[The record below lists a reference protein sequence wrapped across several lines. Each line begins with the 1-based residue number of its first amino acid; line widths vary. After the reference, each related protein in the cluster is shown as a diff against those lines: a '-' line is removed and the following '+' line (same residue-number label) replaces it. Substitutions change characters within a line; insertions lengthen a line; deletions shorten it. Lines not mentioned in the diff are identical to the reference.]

1 MTISKWIWNKS
12 VGTNTWNKSRIY
24 LEQGRI
30 AWPQGSHLA
39 IVIQGFEYG
48 ETGLGYRKLPNIID
62 AMDGVHI
69 PIHEPSENSARYVN
83 RKTFH
88 FINLLGVVPGG
99 SYIIADA
106 AYPLRTYLMKA
117 FPNYYMLT
125 ARECHFNKVLSL
137 MRMVVEQ
144 AFGHLKERWLKE
156 IYCTNIEQ
164 IVKIIHA
171 CCILHNICIDM
182 GDLLSSENVN
192 KEMDDDINGNNEY
205 EAENEEMEEMVST
218 QKREYLADLIIN

>member
-1 MTISKWIWNKS
+1 MKFCCI
-12 VGTNTWNKSRIY
+12 
-24 LEQGRI
+24 
-30 AWPQGSHLA
+30 
-39 IVIQGFEYG
+39 
-48 ETGLGYRKLPNIID
+48 PNIQW
-62 AMDGVHI
+62 
-69 PIHEPSENSARYVN
+69 
-83 RKTFH
+83 
-88 FINLLGVVPGG
+88 VPGG

-205 EAENEEMEEMVST
+205 EAENEEIEEMVST